1 MGKSSIYL
9 YEGNPL
15 LQSFRKKPMGSE
27 AIFRA
32 GDNFV
37 WRKNGEKKRANHSDL
52 TRPISSKRWRI
63 GREMGPLI
71 SGKSRLVKYYL
82 KVKIDGLPIPEGK

>member
-1 MGKSSIYL
+1 MGKLSIYL

-32 GDNFV
+32 GDIFV
-37 WRKNGEKKRANHSDL
+37 WRKNGEKRANYCDL

-71 SGKSRLVKYYL
+71 SGKSRLVKY
-82 KVKIDGLPIPEGK
+82 